1 MEPRS
6 RATSTW
12 TRRDADHGNEQGFF
26 RCFQRQ
32 HGDRSLY
39 PDQREAERG
48 RGSDG
53 AWTSGGRAELD
64 QDPDRR
70 ALGRDQGARNGE
82 KRDRQRRG
90 GGEYPS
96 YRERGAD
103 QGRANGGGYRLA
115 ARDSGGRRKLP
126 RPDRDGRGSGAR
138 GVGAR
143 QPRPGATFGSPGRTP
158 AAASS
163 AGPHRSAFQN
173 QHQGLPPP

>member
-1 MEPRS
+1 
-6 RATSTW
+6 
-12 TRRDADHGNEQGFF
+12 RDGDQGKEQGFF

-103 QGRANGGGYRLA
+103 QGRGNGGGYSLA
-115 ARDSGGRRKLP
+115 AGDYGGRGKRQ
-126 RPDRDGRGSGAR
+126 RQGVSG
-138 GVGAR
+138 
-143 QPRPGATFGSPGRTP
+143 
-158 AAASS
+158 
-163 AGPHRSAFQN
+163 
-173 QHQGLPPP
+173 